1 MHTYKHR
8 VQYYETDEMG
18 IVHHS
23 NYLRFC
29 EEARVDWA
37 QARGLLDYQKKG
49 SASLFAVYE
58 TRVKHLKPALF
69 GDSIEI
75 ELQARPAGVR
85 IFLQYRLKA
94 RGEVLALA
102 ETVHVPL
109 DEKLKLMRLPKNMT
123 EILEKETWTE
133 TWL

>member
-1 MHTYKHR
+1 MYIYKHR

-29 EEARVDWA
+29 EEARVEWA
-37 QARGLLDYQKKG
+37 HARGLLDYQKKG
-49 SASLFAVYE
+49 SAALFAVFE
-58 TRVKHLKPALF
+58 TRVKHLKPGFF
-69 GDSIEI
+69 GDEIDI
-75 ELQARPAGVR
+75 ELQAQKRGIR

-94 RGEVLALA
+94 RGETLALA
-102 ETVHVPL
+102 ETVHVSL
-109 DEKLKLMRLPKNMT
+109 DQNLKLIRLPKTMT
-123 EILEKETWTE
+123 QILEKELWTE